1 MLTTSIPAELEN
13 SDLPVQ
19 EHFPSKLASDPICA
33 AALLDAVSLFELLG
47 AKWMLA
53 VTVKHWNAEIH
64 EHTADEVRH
73 TKMVQDAAKKLR
85 WAMDAESL
93 VRESRLSR
101 NYYEITESY
110 LSKLSKK
117 IFLLTRRRAGE
128 AFSVPAYI
136 LLAFLIE
143 RRIMKIYPHFAKFGA
158 TEELRQMAKTLI
170 GDERKHLTF
179 VNNKL
184 IDSLD
189 IAGTTKE
196 AIVAFEES
204 LAKEWLESLTR
215 GL

>member
-1 MLTTSIPAELEN
+1 METLSIPAELELPE
-13 SDLPVQ
+13 LPVQ
-19 EHFPSKLASDPICA
+19 EFFPSKLASDPICA
-33 AALLDAVSLFELLG
+33 AALLDAISLFELLG

-85 WAMDAESL
+85 WAMDADSL
-93 VRESRLSR
+93 LRESRLGR
-101 NYYEITESY
+101 AYYEITEAY

-117 IFLLTRRRAGE
+117 IFLMTRRRAGE

-158 TEELRQMAKTLI
+158 TDELKQMAKTLI

-179 VNNKL
+179 VNNQL

-189 IAGTTKE
+189 IAGTTKD
-196 AIVAFEES
+196 AIVAFEEN